1 MKTMKKAIMNTNIYY
16 KYSDIGKD
24 FTIVLLHGWG
34 QNISMME
41 PIGKFYYD
49 YFNILEIDLPG
60 FGKSD
65 EPNYVW
71 SVFDYAK
78 AINILIKKLK
88 IKEVIMIGHS
98 FGGKIALAYASKYK
112 TYKLICF
119 ASPYCSEMTKLSF
132 KTKIYKKLK
141 KINMLKPLAKLMSK
155 KIGSTDYKN
164 ASMIMRGVLVKSINI
179 DMIDDIKKINCPTLL
194 IWGDKDTAVP
204 LKRAYELNNLIH
216 DSAVI
221 VYKEKTHY
229 AYLEELDKTI
239 KILDSFFKI
248 KRKDL

>member
-1 MKTMKKAIMNTNIYY
+1 MNTNIYY

-65 EPNYVW
+65 EPSYVW

-98 FGGKIALAYASKYK
+98 FGGKIALAYA
-112 TYKLICF
+112 
-119 ASPYCSEMTKLSF
+119 
-132 KTKIYKKLK
+132 
-141 KINMLKPLAKLMSK
+141 
-155 KIGSTDYKN
+155 
-164 ASMIMRGVLVKSINI
+164 
-179 DMIDDIKKINCPTLL
+179 
-194 IWGDKDTAVP
+194 
-204 LKRAYELNNLIH
+204 
-216 DSAVI
+216 
-221 VYKEKTHY
+221 
-229 AYLEELDKTI
+229 
-239 KILDSFFKI
+239 
-248 KRKDL
+248 